1 LQQDAAN
8 CPHTGAAAMVRG
20 MRGSLRIMLAAL
32 YCGAFLCG
40 CGLDGGTGGITISA
54 LEGNRVG
61 PQTITGPTIEEY
73 MNAQAGSRKV
83 AQGKMTLDGRPVSC
97 GKRPT
102 VIDARLDSWGG
113 SYPGYLILNPDRIRG
128 LATPV
133 KLYVYYHECG
143 HQFVGATETGADCYS
158 IRSGVKAGW
167 LDGQGL
173 DQICAFI
180 SQLKGDGVH
189 PPGPQRCQL
198 MRQCYAAAVSAKASA
213 HN

>member
-1 LQQDAAN
+1 MQDGRA
-8 CPHTGAAAMVRG
+8 
-20 MRGSLRIMLAAL
+20 RISAAL
-32 YCGAFLCG
+32 CCALGLAFCLASPRAA
-40 CGLDGGTGGITISA
+40 SA
-54 LEGNRVG
+54 QDWAGSVEGS
-61 PQTITGPTIEEY
+61 TTDGPTVEQY
-73 MNAQAGSRKV
+73 LNDAGPDVKYV
-83 AQGKMTLDGRPVSC
+83 EHGQLKIDGKAVNC

-113 SYPGYLILNPDRIRG
+113 SYPGYLILNPNRLRG

-133 KLYVYYHECG
+133 KFYVYYHECG

-167 LDGQGL
+167 LDGHGL

-198 MRQCYAAAVSAKASA
+198 MRQCYAAALRAKATA
-213 HN
+213 RN

>member
-1 LQQDAAN
+1 
-8 CPHTGAAAMVRG
+8 MVRG
-20 MRGSLRIMLAAL
+20 MRGSLRIMLAVL
-32 YCGAFLCG
+32 SCGALLCG
-40 CGLDGGTGGITISA
+40 CSLDGGTGGIAISA

-83 AQGKMTLDGRPVSC
+83 TQGKMTLDGRPVSC

-113 SYPGYLILNPDRIRG
+113 SYPGYLILNPDRLRG
-128 LATPV
+128 LPTQV

-143 HQFVGATETGADCYS
+143 HQFVGASETGADCYS

-167 LDGQGL
+167 LDSQGL

-198 MRQCYAAAVSAKASA
+198 MRQCYAKALEAKGAAR
-213 HN
+213 N